1 MGKLSHKIAVVTGG
15 ASGIGRG
22 IAQQYLRYGA
32 TVLVI
37 DSINTDCAEKEVFFK
52 DCTEYYQADVT
63 DEKQIMETARKI
75 IKSYGHVD
83 ILAYAS
89 MYGKVLPFEDGD
101 SIPLRDRTF
110 SVNLNGAWNTVS
122 AFIPNMKQYGGAIVL
137 VGSAT
142 GFLVADSG
150 EAAYAASK
158 AALVGLTKALAVEY
172 APYNIRVNTICQGYI
187 QTQLCEQAAY
197 DMNPRD
203 PQKVLN
209 EIASKIPMKRI
220 GTCKE
225 VGEAAAFLSCEE
237 SSYIT
242 GIQLVVDGGN
252 SLPETNSAGA

>member
-15 ASGIGRG
+15 TSGIGRG
-22 IAQQYLRYGA
+22 IAEQYLRYGA

-37 DSINTDCAEKEVFFK
+37 DNINTDCVEKESPFK
-52 DCTEYYQADVT
+52 YYQTDVT
-63 DEKQIMETARKI
+63 DEKQIIETARKI

-83 ILAYAS
+83 ILAYVS
-89 MYGKVLPFEDGD
+89 MYGQMLPFEDSG
-101 SIPLRDRTF
+101 SIQLRDKTF

-122 AFIPNMKQYGGAIVL
+122 AFIPYMKQHGGSVVL
-137 VGSAT
+137 VGSST

-150 EAAYAASK
+150 ETAYAASK

-197 DMNPRD
+197 DMNPQD

-209 EIASKIPMKRI
+209 AIADKIPMKRL

-225 VGEAAAFLSCEE
+225 VGEAAAFLSCDE

-242 GIQLVVDGGN
+242 GIQLVIDGGN